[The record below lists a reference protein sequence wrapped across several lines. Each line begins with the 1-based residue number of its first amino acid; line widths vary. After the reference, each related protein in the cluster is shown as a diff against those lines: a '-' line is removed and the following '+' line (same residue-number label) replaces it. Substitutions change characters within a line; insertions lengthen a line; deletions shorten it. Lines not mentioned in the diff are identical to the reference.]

1 MLPISAQIFNGEK
14 GSIGLKTGVGA
25 VRKAQFCQPG
35 WMSALLVRKGEFRP
49 PISINLGHSSS
60 WSQKSA

>member
-1 MLPISAQIFNGEK
+1 MLPISAQIFNSKE

-25 VRKAQFCQPG
+25 IRKARLCRPA

-49 PISINLGHSSS
+49 PISINLGHYSN